1 MPEPVTM
8 LENDLV
14 QLGPLRRDLL
24 ETYQRWMSDLAV
36 TRTLAIPN
44 MPMTREA
51 EEAWLNHALMDS
63 GEAVFTIYRRDTGQ
77 AIGNAGLHNIDHFHR
92 ISDFGIVIGE
102 RTAWN
107 LGFGTSVTRLLLAY
121 GFDVLGLKNIM
132 LQVYASNPGA
142 VRTYEKAGFRLIGT
156 RRSAFTLG
164 RERTDI
170 YFMDAVPEDFPPSD
184 LQSLLTD
191 GPPRL

>member
-1 MPEPVTM
+1 MSEPITM
-8 LENDLV
+8 LENDLIR
-14 QLGPLRRDLL
+14 LGPLRRDLL

-51 EEAWLNHALMDS
+51 EEAWLDHALTDS
-63 GEAVFTIYRRDTGQ
+63 SEAVFTIYRQDNGQ

-102 RTAWN
+102 RSAWN

-132 LQVYASNPGA
+132 LEVYASNPAA
-142 VRTYEKAGFRLIGT
+142 VRAYEKAGFRPIGK
-156 RRSAFTLG
+156 RRSAYTLG
-164 RERTDI
+164 RDRTDI
-170 YFMDAVPEDFPPSD
+170 YFMDAVAEDFPPSD
-184 LQSLLTD
+184 MQALLVD
-191 GPPRL
+191 GPPRT